1 MDTAMKIFLV
11 APPSLEHVLLEE
23 AVELGFSSA
32 EVVNGGVEF
41 DGNWQDVWRA
51 NLCLRGATRVLV
63 RLGGFRAMHLAQ
75 LDKRSRKFPWG
86 DFLRSDVPIRVE
98 TTSRKSRIY
107 HAGAATQRIERAIN
121 ETAGVEISPEAE
133 LVLKVRIFDDFCT
146 FSIDTSGPALHIRGH
161 KEALNKA
168 PMRETLASLF
178 LRQLGYD
185 GSQAIVDP
193 MCGSGTFPIE
203 AAEQAAGLFP
213 GRSRSFAFEKLA
225 SFDHGKWD
233 QLKKSA
239 EPRQVFDRFFGFD
252 RDMGAIRLSQENAN
266 RATVGDMIQF
276 QHAAISDLEP
286 PDAPAGIVIIN
297 PPYGGRIGERKML
310 FSLYG
315 AMGQTLKTRFKGW
328 RVGILT
334 TDGGLAKATGLPFL
348 PSLPPVPHGGKR
360 VTLHRTDPL

>member
-1 MDTAMKIFLV
+1 
-11 APPSLEHVLLEE
+11 
-23 AVELGFSSA
+23 
-32 EVVNGGVEF
+32 
-41 DGNWQDVWRA
+41 
-51 NLCLRGATRVLV
+51 
-63 RLGGFRAMHLAQ
+63 
-75 LDKRSRKFPWG
+75 
-86 DFLRSDVPIRVE
+86 
-98 TTSRKSRIY
+98 
-107 HAGAATQRIERAIN
+107 
-121 ETAGVEISPEAE
+121 
-133 LVLKVRIFDDFCT
+133 
-146 FSIDTSGPALHIRGH
+146 
-161 KEALNKA
+161 
-168 PMRETLASLF
+168 
-178 LRQLGYD
+178 
-185 GSQAIVDP
+185 

-233 QLKKSA
+233 QLKQSA
-239 EPRQVFDRFFGFD
+239 KTRQVLGQFFGFD
-252 RDMGAIRLSQENAN
+252 RDMGAIRLSQDNAN
-266 RATVGDMIQF
+266 RAAVGDMIQF

-328 RVGILT
+328 KIGILT